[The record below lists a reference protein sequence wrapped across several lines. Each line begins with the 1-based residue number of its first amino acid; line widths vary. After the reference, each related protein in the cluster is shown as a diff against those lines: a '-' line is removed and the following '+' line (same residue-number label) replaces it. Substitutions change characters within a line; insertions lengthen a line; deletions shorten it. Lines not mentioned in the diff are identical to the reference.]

1 MKTEIEHERCEYTT
15 SLDTSR
21 YLLYLFSSHH
31 VYRMGD
37 CLTGDEWKKMWRRGR
52 RRSSGRVG
60 GSHGQGGSSGPQA
73 RQEQSAAST
82 LHASTHSDSCRAPPP
97 APPPS
102 PHSLPRGPASVAE
115 GEQAQETPP
124 CLCRRSVRGG
134 QARPRRTAVAL
145 PLRFSPGVQ

>member
-1 MKTEIEHERCEYTT
+1 MSGRRCGEEGTGAHPVGLVGAT
-15 SLDTSR
+15 GKAGAVGPGTFGLGDG
-21 YLLYLFSSHH
+21 
-31 VYRMGD
+31 RMG
-37 CLTGDEWKKMWRRGR
+37 L
-52 RRSSGRVG
+52 SQQS
-60 GSHGQGGSSGPQA
+60 A
-73 RQEQSAAST
+73 QSAAST
-82 LHASTHSDSCRAPPP
+82 LHARTHSDSCRAPPP

-124 CLCRRSVRGG
+124 CLHRRSIRGG

>member
-21 YLLYLFSSHH
+21 YLFSSHH

-37 CLTGDEWKKMWRRGR
+37 CLTGDEWKNVWRRGR
-52 RRSSGRVG
+52 RRSS
-60 GSHGQGGSSGPQA
+60 
-73 RQEQSAAST
+73 
-82 LHASTHSDSCRAPPP
+82 
-97 APPPS
+97 
-102 PHSLPRGPASVAE
+102 ASVAE

-124 CLCRRSVRGG
+124 CLRRRSVRGG